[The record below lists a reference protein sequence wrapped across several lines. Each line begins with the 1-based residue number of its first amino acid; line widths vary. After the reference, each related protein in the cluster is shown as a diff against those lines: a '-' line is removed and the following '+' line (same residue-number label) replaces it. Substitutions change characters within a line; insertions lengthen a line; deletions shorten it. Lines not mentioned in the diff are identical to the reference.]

1 MQYSCYRCGAA
12 VEDQTPFCASCG
24 APQIRVNVAQ
34 ETPFASDAPATPPL
48 EPGTPASIQP
58 PALPVHFDG
67 RTIVPRKKFLR
78 QIWPF
83 ALASGLAMGV
93 IDFLGIVLLI
103 GAIVF
108 CIYRYKSNNPGLFTR
123 SDGTRLGVL
132 TAFISFFPYALLI
145 VTRVAANPETT
156 QKELLQAFQQRLQGP
171 QYQEMLRQLST
182 HEGLVMIVGLILF
195 FFLIFLLVLGAITGA
210 LGASIKADRSHS

>member
-1 MQYSCYRCGAA
+1 
-12 VEDQTPFCASCG
+12 
-24 APQIRVNVAQ
+24 
-34 ETPFASDAPATPPL
+34 
-48 EPGTPASIQP
+48 
-58 PALPVHFDG
+58 
-67 RTIVPRKKFLR
+67 
-78 QIWPF
+78 
-83 ALASGLAMGV
+83 MGV

-123 SDGTRLGVL
+123 SDGARLGVL

-145 VTRVAANPETT
+145 VTRVAANPETA
-156 QKELLQAFQQRLQGP
+156 QNELLQALQQRLQGP

-210 LGASIKADRSHS
+210 LGASIKADRRPS